1 VPKQENGFF
10 VEERQTGNLKDKLY
24 VYISK
29 WPLFFVLSV
38 ISVGAGVFYIR
49 HTPSK
54 YLAETTVIVKNAE
67 ENKTSKEDLIET
79 ALDGKS
85 EVNLNNEII
94 LLGSSTLMKRTVAKN
109 AFNIQY
115 LIKGR
120 LVDIDVY
127 KDAPF
132 ILNPQEIINPKDSF
146 EIQINQMN
154 TEGGS
159 FLHGPKKK
167 EKKFTFRWRE
177 PFFIGRQGFIL
188 YPKRVISNSNAIYI
202 VKYIPVSAAADDYSS
217 MLAITRPDVKSS
229 AIDLKLKTENLEKG
243 VDILNAFVK
252 ELNESD
258 IEDRIKISNNT
269 VSFIDERLL
278 AISGDLKNVEGN
290 LEAYQGNNQLVDIKG
305 QSAQS
310 LENSAGVSTSIK
322 NITNQQAVATMLIDY
337 FNNPANDNK
346 LIPSSMGL
354 TDPNLSS
361 LIAHFNEVQLK
372 KQREEPF
379 VTPNS
384 IVMQDLN
391 TQIQNLKSIILQSL
405 NNISI
410 ALKNQENG
418 FQEQNNQY
426 KTFLSSV
433 PHNERALQEIKRKQ
447 TITEGLYLYLFQKRE
462 EAAISSTAANTPHYI
477 QFDPASG
484 FGPIEPSKLNILVY
498 SALLGLL
505 LAFGL
510 VYLMEAL
517 NDKVR
522 SVEEVS
528 KKLHFPIVG
537 EISHKAKVRSL
548 EIVVY
553 DRSLVSEQFRSIRS
567 LLSFQLKNKK
577 NKCILVTSSTSGEG
591 KSFNSLNLAAVFAI
605 PGKKVALL
613 EFDIRKPVLHKV
625 FNLKDN
631 CVGLTEYLTEK
642 ETDFSKISYSIEQ
655 IPSLHFYP
663 AGSLSTNP
671 ADLLLSENLRNL
683 FKSLKEEY
691 DYIVVDSP
699 PVGLVSDSLVLS
711 EYCDSVLFVVRQD
724 KTLKKNLNIVK
735 SLGLNKSFVNVG
747 LIMNDVRSG
756 DKAGYQNYEK
766 AYEKQL
772 DARKKRDLVS

>member
-1 VPKQENGFF
+1 MKE
-10 VEERQTGNLKDKLY
+10 KLS

-29 WPLFFVLSV
+29 WPLFLILSV

-49 HTPSK
+49 HTSPK

-67 ENKTSKEDLIET
+67 ENKTNKEDLIET
-79 ALDGKS
+79 ALAGKS

-94 LLGSSTLMKRTVAKN
+94 LMGSSSLMKRTVAKN

-132 ILNPQEIINPKDSF
+132 ILSPQEIINPKDSF
-146 EIQINQMN
+146 EIQVNEMN
-154 TEGGS
+154 AGGGS
-159 FLHGPKKK
+159 FLYGPKAK
-167 EKKFTFRWRE
+167 EKHLIFKWRE
-177 PFFIGRQGFIL
+177 PFFLGRQSFIL
-188 YPKRVISNSNAIYI
+188 YPKQSISNGKAIYI
-202 VKYIPVSAAADDYSS
+202 AKYIPVSSAADDYSS
-217 MLAITRPDVKSS
+217 LMSITRPDVKSS
-229 AIDLKLKTENLEKG
+229 AIDLKLKTENLDKG
-243 VDILNAFVK
+243 IDILNAFVK

-258 IEDRIKISNNT
+258 IVDRIKISNNT

-290 LEAYQGNNQLVDIKG
+290 LEAYQGSNQLVDIKG
-305 QSAQS
+305 QSEQS
-310 LENSAGVSTSIK
+310 LANSVGVSTSIK
-322 NITNQQAVATMLIDY
+322 NLTNQQAVANMLIDY
-337 FNNPANDNK
+337 FNNPANDDK

-354 TDPNLSS
+354 VDPNLST
-361 LIAHFNEVQLK
+361 LITHYNEVQLK

-410 ALKNQENG
+410 TLKTQANG
-418 FQEQNNQY
+418 FQEQSNQY
-426 KTFLSSV
+426 KNFLSSV

-477 QFDPASG
+477 QIDPASG
-484 FGPIEPSKLNILVY
+484 FGPVEPSKLNIVIY

-505 LAFGL
+505 VAFGL
-510 VYLMEAL
+510 VYLVEAM

-522 SVEEVS
+522 SVEEVAR
-528 KKLHFPIVG
+528 KLHFPIIG
-537 EISHKAKVRSL
+537 EIDHRSKVKGL

-577 NKCILVTSSTSGEG
+577 NKCLLVTSSTSGEG
-591 KSFNSLNLAAVFAI
+591 KSFTSLNLSAVFAI

-613 EFDIRKPVLHKV
+613 EFDIRKPVLYKV
-625 FNLKDN
+625 FNLEDD
-631 CVGLTEYLTEK
+631 CIGLTEYLSDK

-663 AGSLSTNP
+663 AGSLSINP

-683 FKSLKEEY
+683 FKILKEEY
-691 DYIVVDSP
+691 DYIVLDSP
-699 PVGLVSDSLVLS
+699 PVGLVSDSLILS
-711 EYCDSVLFVVRQD
+711 EYCDLVLFVVRQH
-724 KTLKKNLNIVK
+724 KTLKKNLDIVK
-735 SLGLNKSFVNVG
+735 SLGLNKSFSNMG

-756 DKAGYQNYEK
+756 DKAGYKKYEK
-766 AYEKQL
+766 AYEKQIDL
-772 DARKKRDLVS
+772 RKKKDLV

>member
-1 VPKQENGFF
+1 VAKQENGFF
-10 VEERQTGNLKDKLY
+10 ADEHHTSNLKDKLSA
-24 VYISK
+24 YISK
-29 WPLFFVLSV
+29 WPLFLVLSA
-38 ISVGAGVFYIR
+38 ICVGAGVFYIR
-49 HTPSK
+49 HTSPK
-54 YLAETTVIVKNAE
+54 YLAETTIIVKSAE
-67 ENKTSKEDLIET
+67 ENKTNKEDLIET
-79 ALDGKS
+79 ALAGKS
-85 EVNLNNEII
+85 EINLNNEII
-94 LLGSSTLMKRTVAKN
+94 LLGSSSLMKRTVAKN

-146 EIQINQMN
+146 EIQVDQMN
-154 TEGGS
+154 AEGGT
-159 FLHGPKKK
+159 FLYGPKNK
-167 EKKFTFRWRE
+167 EKHFTFRWRE
-177 PFFIGRQGFIL
+177 PFIIGRQGFIL
-188 YPKRVISNSNAIYI
+188 YPKRTISNSKTIYI
-202 VKYIPVSAAADDYSS
+202 VKYLPVSAAAANYSS
-217 MLAITRPDVKSS
+217 MLTVSRPDAKSS

-243 VDILNAFVK
+243 IDILNAFVK

-322 NITNQQAVATMLIDY
+322 NITNQQAVTTMLIDY

-346 LIPSSMGL
+346 LIPSAMGL

-361 LIAHFNEVQLK
+361 LITHYNEVQLK

-410 ALKNQENG
+410 SLKNQESG
-418 FQEQNNQY
+418 FQEQSNQY
-426 KTFLSSV
+426 KNFLSSV

-484 FGPIEPSKLNILVY
+484 FGPVEPSKLNILIY

-505 LAFGL
+505 LAFGII
-510 VYLMEAL
+510 YLAEIL

-528 KKLHFPIVG
+528 RKLSFPVVG
-537 EISHKAKVRSL
+537 EIDHKAKVRSL

-553 DRSLVSEQFRSIRS
+553 DRSLVSEQFRGIRS
-567 LLSFQLKNKK
+567 FLSFQLKNKK
-577 NKCILVTSSTSGEG
+577 NKCFLVTSSTSGEG
-591 KSFNSLNLAAVFAI
+591 KSFTSLNLAAVFAI

-613 EFDIRKPVLHKV
+613 EFDIRKPILYKV
-625 FNLKDN
+625 FNLEEN
-631 CVGLTEYLTEK
+631 CAGLSEYLSEK
-642 ETDFSKISYSIEQ
+642 ESDFTKISYSIEQ
-655 IPSLHFYP
+655 IPTLHFFP
-663 AGSLSTNP
+663 AGELSINP
-671 ADLLLSENLRNL
+671 ADLLLSENLRRL

-691 DYIVVDSP
+691 DVIIVDSP

-711 EYCDSVLFVVRQD
+711 EYCDIVLFVVRQQ

-735 SLGLNKSFVNVG
+735 NLGLNKTFDNIG
-747 LIMNDVRSG
+747 LIMNDVRNGNKSG
-756 DKAGYQNYEK
+756 YKNYEK
-766 AYEKQL
+766 AYGKQL
-772 DARKKRDLVS
+772 DAKKKKDLV

>member
-1 VPKQENGFF
+1 MSKQGNGFF
-10 VEERQTGNLKDKLY
+10 AEDHQTGNLKDKLS

-29 WPLFFVLSV
+29 WPLFLILTAACVS
-38 ISVGAGVFYIR
+38 AGEFYIR
-49 HTPSK
+49 HTSPK
-54 YLAETTVIVKNAE
+54 YLAETTVIVKNTE
-67 ENKTSKEDLIET
+67 ENKSSKDDLIES
-79 ALDGKS
+79 ALAGKS

-94 LLGSSTLMKRTVAKN
+94 LLGSSSLMRRTVAKN

-120 LVDIDVY
+120 LVDIEVY

-132 ILNPQEIINPKDSF
+132 ILNPQEIVNTKDSY
-146 EIQINQMN
+146 EIDVDEMN
-154 TEGGS
+154 AAGGTY
-159 FLHGPKKK
+159 LYGP
-167 EKKFTFRWRE
+167 EKKAKRYAFRWRE
-177 PFFIGRQGFIL
+177 PFFIGKQSFIL
-188 YPKRVISNSNAIYI
+188 YPKQPILNSKAVYI
-202 VKYIPVSAAADDYSS
+202 VRYLPVSAAADTYLKYLNIS
-217 MLAITRPDVKSS
+217 RPDAKSS
-229 AIDLKLKTENLEKG
+229 AIDLSLKTENLQKG
-243 VDILNAFVK
+243 IDILNAFVK

-258 IEDRIKISNNT
+258 IEDRIKLSDNT

-278 AISGDLKNVEGN
+278 AISRDLRNVEGN
-290 LEAYQGNNQLVDIKG
+290 LEDYQGSNQLVDIKG
-305 QSAQS
+305 QSSQS
-310 LENSAGVSTSIK
+310 LENSAGVSNSIK
-322 NITNQQAVATMLIDY
+322 ILSNQQAVASMLIEY

-346 LIPSSMGL
+346 LIPSTMGL
-354 TDPNLSS
+354 TDPNLSA
-361 LIAHFNEVQLK
+361 LIGHYNEVQLK

-405 NNISI
+405 NNISNS
-410 ALKNQENG
+410 LKTQENG
-418 FQEQNNQY
+418 FQEQSTQY
-426 KTFLSSV
+426 KNFLSSV

-477 QFDPASG
+477 QFDPAFG
-484 FGPIEPSKLNILVY
+484 FGPVEPSKMNILIY

-505 LAFGL
+505 MAFGL
-510 VYLMEAL
+510 VYLADAM
-517 NDKVR
+517 NDKIR

-528 KKLHFPIVG
+528 RKLHFPVVG
-537 EISHKAKVRSL
+537 EIDHKAKVRSL

-567 LLSFQLKNKK
+567 LLSFQLKTKK

-591 KSFNSLNLAAVFAI
+591 KSFTSLNLAAVFAI

-625 FNLKDN
+625 FNLEDN
-631 CVGLTEYLTEK
+631 CVGLTEFLTEK

-691 DYIVVDSP
+691 DYIIVDSP

-711 EYCDSVLFVVRQD
+711 EYCDSVLFVVRQR
-724 KTLKKNLNIVK
+724 KTLKKNLNIVR
-735 SLGLNKSFVNVG
+735 SLGLNKSFSNIG
-747 LIMNDVRSG
+747 LIMNDVKSG

-772 DARKKRDLVS
+772 ETRKKGKLPA